1 MAASRSPDV
10 APLRVL
16 TWNVGDLLGDPL
28 AVHRVIRA
36 ARADVAC
43 LQEVYRFPLS
53 RNRLA
58 ELARA
63 CGMYFTCGGRASAG
77 TALFTS
83 LRVEVRSSQARRLPV
98 EGWGTRPRGYAEAVL
113 RLAGTQEL
121 SVLCVHLGLSGHERA
136 DHVARLGALISRQA
150 APSVVAGDLNEGP
163 SGASW
168 AALLKQ
174 LSDPGQGGDPTYPA
188 HHPRRRID
196 AVLVDPAL
204 EVVSYGWPQGVDE
217 ADVLAASD
225 HRPVLAEIALPRPH
239 P

>member
-1 MAASRSPDV
+1 VPPRARHEV

-43 LQEVYRFPLS
+43 LQEVYRWPLS

-58 ELARA
+58 ELARQ

-98 EGWGTRPRGYAEAVL
+98 EGLGTRPRGWAGAVL
-113 RLAGTQEL
+113 RLAGTEDV
-121 SVLCVHLGLSGHERA
+121 SVLCVHFGLSAHERA
-136 DHVARLGALISRQA
+136 DHVERLSALLSASA

-168 AALLKQ
+168 AAMLQ
-174 LSDPGQGGDPTYPA
+174 RLSDPGQGTEPTFPA
-188 HHPRRRID
+188 YRPRRRID

-204 EVVSYGWPQGVDE
+204 DVVSYGWPDGVDE

-225 HRPVLAEIALPRPH
+225 HRPVLAQIALPAA
-239 P
+239 